1 MKIVFSTDIKSK
13 NKLISLEYIVELMVI
28 LVKKALMKKV
38 PFDRLIEGKKTDAGF
53 KGVLIWKTIVLSTDI
68 DEFYFF
74 TSNKVFNDSKEVMY
88 LDPKK

>member
-53 KGVLIWKTIVLSTDI
+53 KGVLI
-68 DEFYFF
+68 
-74 TSNKVFNDSKEVMY
+74 
-88 LDPKK
+88 